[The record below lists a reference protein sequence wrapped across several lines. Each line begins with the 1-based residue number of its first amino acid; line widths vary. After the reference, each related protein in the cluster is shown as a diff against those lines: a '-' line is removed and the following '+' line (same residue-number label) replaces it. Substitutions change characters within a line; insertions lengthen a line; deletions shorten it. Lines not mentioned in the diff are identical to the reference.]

1 MGITNINNGTY
12 PGTEQART
20 SPHNSTP
27 TSDASVWQK
36 PLPAAVVTLSPETVS
51 RIQNTPAD
59 QMQPVSKEQAE
70 ANARQVSALRFIYQQ
85 PVRDLSVDAA
95 SDPFTAGDAATL
107 APLLEMSGN
116 TDSVNVFAGA
126 LNKVLRENN
135 ANAANIDNSDT
146 SQAVSLALTQ
156 AKLNKLVEKYVS
168 RDQQPQAGNIVA
180 TLMNSKF
187 VERGEVQT
195 ELAQAT
201 LKIAQ
206 KYGSADHIAQAQ
218 NYVQQVEQGTS
229 RAQKEQTQIL
239 QIITQSASMDDAFD
253 TIAGLVKNNTFE
265 TASKNNVLKQLDVYQ
280 SQWRDLIQSLA

>member
-12 PGTEQART
+12 PGAEQTRAST
-20 SPHNSTP
+20 QNSTS
-27 TSDASVWQK
+27 TSEASVWQK
-36 PLPAAVVTLSPETVS
+36 TLPAAVVTISQETVS
-51 RIQNTPAD
+51 RVLNTPAE
-59 QMQPVSKEQAE
+59 QIQPASREEAE
-70 ANARQVSALRFIYQQ
+70 ASARQISALRFIYQQ
-85 PVRDLSVDAA
+85 PVRDLSVNAT
-95 SDPFTAGDAATL
+95 SDPFTAEDAATL
-107 APLLEMSGN
+107 APLLEMSGDA
-116 TDSVNVFAGA
+116 DSVDVFAGA

-146 SQAVSLALTQ
+146 SQAISLALTQ

-168 RDQQPQAGNIVA
+168 SDQQPQAGKIVA

-187 VERGEVQT
+187 IERGEVQK

-229 RAQKEQTQIL
+229 RAQKELTQIL
-239 QIITQSASMDDAFD
+239 QITTQSASMDDAFD
-253 TIAGLVKNNTFE
+253 SIAALVKNNAFD
-265 TASKNNVLKQLDVYQ
+265 TASKNNVLKQLDVYK